1 MIGAIGGHTFRTR
14 IGLVRHIMGDSDE
27 GEKVARKARHSLSD
41 CSVTF
46 ILAPS
51 SLLVLILR
59 ETAVDG
65 GTMKVIGILFTL
77 LYLGALG
84 GCYIDPGPP
93 ASGGYYSGD
102 GRYQGEYRAYERR
115 ATEDE
120 RREYWQQRRRER
132 EYWDRQNASP
142 GPSPYIPP
150 PPPGPPPPPP
160 PDLRR

>member
-1 MIGAIGGHTFRTR
+1 MIGAIGGHTFR
-14 IGLVRHIMGDSDE
+14 RHIMGDSDE

-65 GTMKVIGILFTL
+65 GTMKVIRILFSL
-77 LYLGALG
+77 LCLGVLG

-93 ASGGYYSGD
+93 AYGGYYPGE

-132 EYWDRQNASP
+132 EIGIAKMLPLGLPRP
-142 GPSPYIPP
+142 
-150 PPPGPPPPPP
+150 
-160 PDLRR
+160 LRLTCDAKTQCR